1 MFNSLSWSVPLDVR
15 HKCMMALRE
24 RDPNALDRVL
34 MLHAAALLDV
44 SGNSSLARGL
54 ISDSISA
61 KQRMYEVLRVSFPEC
76 MWYNEEMDIAL
87 LEEPLST
94 SVECTLCAGMEWDEA
109 IYCPQCF
116 GEGYF
121 LETKDF
127 VKLTIDAVVVSNNVR
142 DS

>member
-24 RDPNALDRVL
+24 RDSNALDRVL
-34 MLHAAALLDV
+34 MLHAAALLDA

-54 ISDSISA
+54 ILDSMSA
-61 KQRMYEVLRVSFPEC
+61 KNEMYEVLRVSFPEYV
-76 MWYNEEMDIAL
+76 WYNEQMDIAT
-87 LEEPLST
+87 LEESPSAR
-94 SVECTLCAGMEWDEA
+94 VECTLCADMEWDEA

-121 LETKDF
+121 LAMKDF
-127 VKLTIDAVVVSNNVR
+127 VKLATDFVVVSNNVR